1 MSYFDSPKNRAMW
14 KKEMAELRSE
24 REIRKSGSLKLPEVQ
39 QEDTAQDTVK
49 REPTNLRELMREECA
64 ERHTKKKEIGLTD
77 RRLPEKTEKG
87 MQVLLGF
94 LLCFL
99 LLGMPVQAGLLKEI
113 SLAACDPE
121 NGYRYEWD
129 HYGGFYTNVLQGE
142 NAGFAVFSIDETLDY
157 RMLKDGEAYAYLQ
170 EDLLVE
176 NGSYT
181 LCLFVKDGE
190 TQENCAVFDFQIT
203 SEAFSAAADGGEAMA
218 GGMLF
223 PEIGVQEREM
233 SCYYDREQGLMRFQ
247 AEETEFLTANIPN
260 GAMISTPVYLKAAE
274 GVTQTVYRN
283 GEYFMRPEDDIY
295 EENGFYRCVQT
306 LYPDIANSA
315 AEDNSIIMTEFY
327 FWVIDNH
334 NTCVN
339 VVGAPKGFYLEQ
351 VFYQGTEQEIPQSG
365 HYFLQGEGS
374 YRFCF
379 TSAQDDGLSYA
390 LELTKDTTA
399 PFLDFDQEMEDGKAT
414 APLTITCKEPFC
426 SYEVVRNGMK
436 YDYAQGKPL
445 TAAGY
450 YEVVVSDAYG
460 NSRKYTFLLEAA
472 YHFFSPGMILLLSSL
487 AAVLLIVLYRSGH
500 NLTVI

>member
-14 KKEMAELRSE
+14 KKEMAKLRSE
-24 REIRKSGSLKLPEVQ
+24 REIRKSGGLKQPEVQ

-49 REPTNLRELMREECA
+49 REPTNLRELMREECT
-64 ERHTKKKEIGLTD
+64 ERHTKKKDNKRDNLRIMD
-77 RRLPEKTEKG
+77 KSEKG

-99 LLGMPVQAGLLKEI
+99 LLGMSVQAGLLKEI
-113 SLAACDPE
+113 SLAASDPE

-129 HYGGFYTNVLQGE
+129 HYGGFYTNVLQGG
-142 NAGFAVFSIDETLDY
+142 NAGFAVFSIDDTLDY

-181 LCLFVKDGE
+181 LCLFVKNGE
-190 TQENCAVFDFQIT
+190 TQENCATFDFQIV
-203 SEAFSAAADGGEAMA
+203 SEAFSSAGDGGQTAA

-223 PEIGVQEREM
+223 PQIGVQEREM
-233 SCYYDREQGLMRFQ
+233 TWLYDREQGLMRFRTGD
-247 AEETEFLTANIPN
+247 TELLTANIPN
-260 GAMISTPVYLKAAE
+260 GAMISTPVYLKAAD
-274 GVTQTVYRN
+274 GVTQTIYRN
-283 GEYFMRPEDDIY
+283 GKYFMRPEDDIY
-295 EENGFYRCVQT
+295 EEAGFYRCVQT

-315 AEDNSIIMTEFY
+315 AEDNYIIMTEFY
-327 FWVIDNH
+327 FWIIDNQK
-334 NTCVN
+334 TCVN
-339 VVGAPKGFYLEQ
+339 VVGAPEGFYLEQ
-351 VFYQGTEQEIPQSG
+351 VFYQGTKREIPQSG

-379 TSAQDDGLSYA
+379 TSAQDGGLSYT
-390 LELTKDTTA
+390 LELNKDTTA
-399 PFLDFDQEMEDGKAT
+399 PFLDFDQEIENGKAT
-414 APLTITCKEPFC
+414 APLTITCKEPSC

-436 YDYAQGKPL
+436 YDYVQGKPL